1 MFLQIILVALYSFL
15 FQPAL
20 YCPHCRSPNIPFH
33 LDSDGFPID
42 FIFTFMTFKT
52 SAPIITVLSFF
63 CSFTNCPHFNAIQD
77 TMHIKSQNVKI
88 WQNPC
93 KHNIFDIILIPGF
106 SILTDW
112 AGVLRHYSVMQKTAL
127 IFFSSFFLIL
137 FSLPKLVF
145 CEFEFNLLFEY
156 GVYLLEEMLLLK
168 CLRIFYFLWNP
179 FYKSGPNFSNIEP
192 IQMSHL
198 YDKALIHL
206 YRHSFE

>member
-20 YCPHCRSPNIPFH
+20 YCLHRRSQYTVSSRFWWFSHRFHFYLHDIQNIRTHYYGSLFFLLIH
-33 LDSDGFPID
+33 Q
-42 FIFTFMTFKT
+42 
-52 SAPIITVLSFF
+52 LS
-63 CSFTNCPHFNAIQD
+63 SFQCD
-77 TMHIKSQNVKI
+77 TMHTKSQNVKI

-127 IFFSSFFLIL
+127 IFFLIF
-137 FSLPKLVF
+137 FSLSKLVF
-145 CEFEFNLLFEY
+145 CEFEFKLLFEY
-156 GVYLLEEMLLLK
+156 GVYLLEEVLLLK

-179 FYKSGPNFSNIEP
+179 FYKSGPNFSNIDP

-198 YDKALIHL
+198 YDKAFIHL
-206 YRHSFE
+206 YRHPFE